1 MTAVRA
7 VLIATIILGLA
18 ATPLAAPVFGGAS
31 LTDSTA
37 YAAFTGGTGPDGHL
51 LAGNLDK
58 KNNNKN
64 DNNNNNSNGN
74 NNNGNGNDN
83 SNNNNDNN
91 SNGNGNGNNNNSNG
105 NGNSNK
111 NGNGNGN
118 GNDNVVVVIRRPNES
133 FNRPT
138 KCFDTRELGT
148 IQLGR
153 GSYDVTV
160 QVMPPTSFGQTTR
173 LTLRDLAVSSVPAPT
188 GGTLVDSVVFQL
200 DAQSSCDG
208 AHITTLPNLVNMG
221 IIYNVTGTV
230 DKSKL
235 QIVRLEG
242 SSWVNVDT
250 VPDPTP
256 GNPYVSTTTAT
267 AGTYALILKP

>member
-18 ATPLAAPVFGGAS
+18 ATPLVAPMFGGAS
-31 LTDSTA
+31 SSDPTA
-37 YAAFTGGTGPDGHL
+37 YAAFTGGTGSDGHL
-51 LAGNLDK
+51 LAGNLQKDNK
-58 KNNNKN
+58 NQNNN
-64 DNNNNNSNGN
+64 NGN
-74 NNNGNGNDN
+74 NNNDNGSGNDN
-83 SNNNNDNN
+83 SNNNN
-91 SNGNGNGNNNNSNG
+91 SNGNGNGNGNSNG
-105 NGNSNK
+105 

-118 GNDNVVVVIRRPNES
+118 GNDNVVVIIRRPNES

-173 LTLRDLAVSSVPAPT
+173 LTLRDLAVSSVPAFT
-188 GGTLVDSVVFQL
+188 CGTLVDSVVFQL

-235 QIVRLEG
+235 QLVRLEG

-256 GNPYVSTTTAT
+256 GNPYVSTTTGT
-267 AGTYALILKP
+267 AGTYALIQKP

>member
-18 ATPLAAPVFGGAS
+18 ATPLVAPMFGGAPS
-31 LTDSTA
+31 SDSTA
-37 YAAFTGGTGPDGHL
+37 YAAFTGGTSSDGHL
-51 LAGNLDK
+51 LAGNLEKD
-58 KNNNKN
+58 NKN
-64 DNNNNNSNGN
+64 QN
-74 NNNGNGNDN
+74 NNNGNANDNGNNDN
-83 SNNNNDNN
+83 SNNNNDNSNNNN
-91 SNGNGNGNNNNSNG
+91 SNSNNNNDNNGNGNGN
-105 NGNSNK
+105 GNS

-118 GNDNVVVVIRRPNES
+118 GNDNVRVVIRRPNES

-148 IQLGR
+148 IQIGR

-173 LTLRDLAVSSVPAPT
+173 LTLRDIAVSSVPAVT
-188 GGTLVDSVVFQL
+188 GGTLVDSVMFQL

-256 GNPYVSTTTAT
+256 GNPYVSTTTGT
-267 AGTYALILKP
+267 AGTYALIQKP